1 MLQPKKGLLVTE
13 AASARLSQAA
23 SGWLL
28 RTPDAMSSTQY
39 DRLKEATPCSKY
51 VIILEMY
58 RICNQ

>member
-39 DRLKEATPCSKY
+39 E
-51 VIILEMY
+51 
-58 RICNQ
+58 